1 MAPSTLPAR
10 VRAHAALA
18 VASLA
23 IASGVVAIA
32 QPTLGDYGTAHM
44 GSNPDNAAPAM
55 AAIAR
60 GDLARVPHV
69 QPVMGPVSLVV
80 RAPFAALGQA
90 LGGRT
95 LEYGLGAVACLW
107 ALAAL
112 ALVLAGRVR
121 RRDGGVVAPAA
132 VVLLLVAN
140 PLTLG
145 ALDAGHPEEVL
156 AGALAAAAVLAAAE
170 DRATL
175 TGILLALGVATKPW
189 AALAVPPAL
198 HALKGGHRRAL
209 GLTVGIA
216 AALVA
221 PLLLADAHPLV
232 HGSREL
238 AGAVRVYPASAWWP
252 LADAV
257 HARNLAHVHGAHAWA
272 MPWGLT
278 RSAGQ
283 LVVGALALGAGLVH
297 LRRWRALPLDVALAF
312 LAALLLA
319 RSALDP
325 MNLAYYALPFLV
337 ALVAWET
344 TRRRGLPVVSALVAV
359 AGWAT
364 LLHPRPDAALACA
377 LYLAWSLPLLAYL
390 ATRGAPRRL
399 AFVLPPNR

>member
-1 MAPSTLPAR
+1 MKCASDPSEYRYWSLRVSVRTGRNFSPARKVLSMTAPSVVRLSLVRTNAPPLPGLTCWNSTILKTVPSTSIWVPFLNWLVLITPRNGSRSGRPRLKSRPLPLDSYPVAPSTLPAR

-156 AGALAAAAVLAAAE
+156 
-170 DRATL
+170 
-175 TGILLALGVATKPW
+175 
-189 AALAVPPAL
+189 
-198 HALKGGHRRAL
+198 
-209 GLTVGIA
+209 
-216 AALVA
+216 
-221 PLLLADAHPLV
+221 
-232 HGSREL
+232 
-238 AGAVRVYPASAWWP
+238 
-252 LADAV
+252 
-257 HARNLAHVHGAHAWA
+257 
-272 MPWGLT
+272 
-278 RSAGQ
+278 
-283 LVVGALALGAGLVH
+283 
-297 LRRWRALPLDVALAF
+297 
-312 LAALLLA
+312 
-319 RSALDP
+319 
-325 MNLAYYALPFLV
+325 
-337 ALVAWET
+337 
-344 TRRRGLPVVSALVAV
+344 
-359 AGWAT
+359 
-364 LLHPRPDAALACA
+364 
-377 LYLAWSLPLLAYL
+377 
-390 ATRGAPRRL
+390 
-399 AFVLPPNR
+399 